1 MGGGFAKKNNNGGR
15 LQGFGFRSL
24 RPLVD
29 GWLLK
34 QLRDLS
40 FISPTRF
47 SYCFSN
53 NSRIFPNIIIWYFMS
68 GESIELA
75 FPCCKLSHLCH
86 PTTGHQ
92 YMPHATCHMPHAT
105 RPPSQ
110 FPVLLIIQ
118 FLCGNL
124 IMSRRSGPLH
134 VRIHY
139 SGTFRCSVP
148 PVLLRVWGEPLVPLI
163 NSTGL
168 ILRPP

>member
-1 MGGGFAKKNNNGGR
+1 MAAVSFRREVRVWVVGSLKKQQRGG

-68 GESIELA
+68 GQSIELA
-75 FPCCKLSHLCH
+75 FPCCKLSYLCH

-92 YMPHATCHMPHAT
+92 YMPHATCH
-105 RPPSQ
+105 PPT
-110 FPVLLIIQ
+110 FPV
-118 FLCGNL
+118 
-124 IMSRRSGPLH
+124 SRVAYHPVPVWQPYHVPKIWSSTRANPL
-134 VRIHY
+134 
-139 SGTFRCSVP
+139 FRH
-148 PVLLRVWGEPLVPLI
+148 I
-163 NSTGL
+163 
-168 ILRPP
+168 

>member
-1 MGGGFAKKNNNGGR
+1 VGGWFAKKKQQRGGG

-68 GESIELA
+68 GQSIELA

-92 YMPHATCHMPHAT
+92 YMPHATCHMPPAHL
-105 RPPSQ
+105 PS
-110 FPVLLIIQ
+110 FPCCLSSSSCVETLSCPEDLVLYT
-118 FLCGNL
+118 C
-124 IMSRRSGPLH
+124 
-134 VRIHY
+134 
-139 SGTFRCSVP
+139 
-148 PVLLRVWGEPLVPLI
+148 E
-163 NSTGL
+163 STIPAHL
-168 ILRPP
+168 DARYRQSF